1 MSPYSIGLMWQTF
14 RHPTYPQRYGNVGFV
29 SHLAFLDLL
38 FNCGPESREILWGH
52 AEEVSR

>member
-1 MSPYSIGLMWQTF
+1 MWQTF